1 MKHNLN
7 LTPEQDK
14 RRWNRQMFFAMSVY
28 LVVLFVCTHYL
39 KLTPQTTPPGAL
51 RIVLALL
58 PTLPVIWVM
67 WSLIG
72 LITRMDELHRRVNIE
87 AFAIAAGITAFL
99 SLTYGFLEDFAGL
112 PHIPAWWWFI
122 LIDFVWGG
130 STCLLL
136 RRYR

>member
-1 MKHNLN
+1 MKSKPE

-14 RRWNRQMFFAMSVY
+14 RRFNRQVFLAMSVY
-28 LVVLFVCTHYL
+28 LVVLFICIHYL
-39 KLTPQTTPPGAL
+39 KLAPQNAPPGAQ

-72 LITRMDELHRRVNIE
+72 LISRMDELHRRVNIE
-87 AFAIAAGITAFL
+87 AFAIAAGLTAFL
-99 SLTYGFLEDFAGL
+99 SLTYGFLEDFGGL
-112 PHIPAWWWFI
+112 PHFPAWWWFI